1 MAEHRSNKMILRI
14 IMLFLFIVLTGFLLF
29 FIYGIFIPAV
39 KPQIEEEQDPLF
51 SEVEL
56 NYIDSFDEE
65 TVEISNYQAVVLCS
79 SNRTFEKERLKY
91 NGIKSCALFS
101 SIYETANDCKF
112 GCIGFG
118 DCAKVCPQEAIVIKN
133 GTAVITDN
141 CCGCKKCV
149 SACPKQLIHLFY
161 KNNKAELR
169 EVKLCNVSEDCITT
183 CSQCR
188 LHNKTDKF
196 TNLEQKHFK
205 FWKSCYK
212 ILNKKQ

>member
-1 MAEHRSNKMILRI
+1 MILRI

-101 SIYETANDCKF
+101 SIYETTKQNF
-112 GCIGFG
+112 
-118 DCAKVCPQEAIVIKN
+118 AK
-133 GTAVITDN
+133 
-141 CCGCKKCV
+141 
-149 SACPKQLIHLFY
+149 
-161 KNNKAELR
+161 
-169 EVKLCNVSEDCITT
+169 
-183 CSQCR
+183 
-188 LHNKTDKF
+188 
-196 TNLEQKHFK
+196 
-205 FWKSCYK
+205 
-212 ILNKKQ
+212 